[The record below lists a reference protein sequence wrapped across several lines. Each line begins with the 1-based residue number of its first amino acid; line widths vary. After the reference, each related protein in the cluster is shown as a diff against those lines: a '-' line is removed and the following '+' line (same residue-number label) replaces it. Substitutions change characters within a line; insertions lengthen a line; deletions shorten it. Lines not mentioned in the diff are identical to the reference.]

1 MRNKISCLFN
11 DRLRVSITDACNYK
25 CFYCSNEG
33 QDHGNCNMISVDF
46 MRALFS
52 KIKEEN
58 IYVKKL
64 NITGGEPTLHP
75 HFLDILSE
83 GRLISENV
91 TLNTN
96 GSLLSKKK
104 IDEIK
109 NTGVNCIKFGM
120 GLWFTDRSK
129 PISNSY
135 KVDMDTLV
143 ECILYSR
150 EVMPRSSINIVITD
164 FNAPYFDRMLDWI
177 EDNNIDKVEFIE
189 LINFDFEEKGEARP
203 LSEDTPDFPS
213 LIKNHSDRFSR
224 IEYNPD
230 IAKYVAY
237 TGSGLAVQFAE
248 DFCKRKVCANLW
260 TRIDANGRFSPCM
273 KNTDTYEICL
283 DKLLYKQFSAQRRL
297 ACGITDT
304 VFPRDMNG
312 RLVEGWT
319 IKSQDEIVTSIIADT
334 DL

>member
-96 GSLLSKKK
+96 GSRLSKKK

-109 NTGVNCIKFGM
+109 
-120 GLWFTDRSK
+120 
-129 PISNSY
+129 
-135 KVDMDTLV
+135 
-143 ECILYSR
+143 
-150 EVMPRSSINIVITD
+150 
-164 FNAPYFDRMLDWI
+164 
-177 EDNNIDKVEFIE
+177 
-189 LINFDFEEKGEARP
+189 
-203 LSEDTPDFPS
+203 
-213 LIKNHSDRFSR
+213 
-224 IEYNPD
+224 
-230 IAKYVAY
+230 KY
-237 TGSGLAVQFAE
+237 GG
-248 DFCKRKVCANLW
+248 
-260 TRIDANGRFSPCM
+260 
-273 KNTDTYEICL
+273 
-283 DKLLYKQFSAQRRL
+283 KLH
-297 ACGITDT
+297 
-304 VFPRDMNG
+304 
-312 RLVEGWT
+312 
-319 IKSQDEIVTSIIADT
+319 
-334 DL
+334 